1 MKSVTISSKIKTHR
15 GNGGTSKGRNL
26 LLVLGILSILAGLS
40 AMAAAQTNGVMVL
53 NNMTIPRGGVW
64 MAPNPANPAV
74 GHFWTSDS
82 VQGFCRVD
90 PLAGANPPF
99 QKTNCQGSAK
109 SPGQAVV
116 GPAPATLP
124 AGTRYIY
131 VADAASKSINVVRFQ
146 YNPNETL
153 SNPLAMQV
161 QNLTSVG
168 GGAGGGRPVGLAL
181 DANGTDLYVAYLKSG
196 DVMKVKNA
204 QTATNAT
211 PTVVKIG
218 STSDGRGVNSLL
230 MFKGDLYLAEIGGA
244 GLSKI
249 SDPSGVT
256 RPACGAPNAACTASS
271 LNPQVTF
278 APGGMATD
286 DVDIF
291 IGEAPVNGTPGDI
304 LKCTPSSG
312 VISIY
317 SANVPSYTTNT
328 GIAGFDVPRNAYAGP
343 LSLAFAPNGDL
354 YVGDDPTYSLVVAVL
369 PTQQGHLWRVANQ
382 PSGLSIVDIAPNIGP
397 SAGGT
402 DVLIHGTG
410 FVPGVGGAANQAG
423 TQFFFGAVAATTVN
437 CTLVTECHATSPAGL
452 GTVDILAS
460 VAGAFSA
467 PTPADLFTYA
477 SPAPPPTGPSI
488 ASIAPTSGATS
499 GGTVVT
505 ISGANLISALGNATL
520 VNFGAN
526 AATGVTCAN
535 ATTCTA
541 VSPAGTGTVDVFV
554 TVDGVTS
561 AATAA
566 DRFTYASPVA
576 NLYAWGITAPKG
588 GMVFAPGAL
597 GGHWWSS
604 DHSAGFCRQDPVPG
618 TTLHAINYAV
628 CDNGTIGSPG
638 QAVYDARVNPAFTN
652 ATTGAAVPAGTHF
665 IYVPDNAVKS
675 TAVWRLT
682 FDPTTETIIGAPEA
696 MVPLADVRT
705 LKPNGMALGP
715 DGNLYITDLTETN
728 IRQLTGPS
736 GDPRLQTIGIVAHTG
751 DGRGANGTI
760 GFIGNL
766 VYISENRAAAS
777 FDITQCPPSALGP
790 GCATTPIPLPSGAF
804 VAGVATDPVH
814 NLVYAADSPGGANA
828 TIWRYNLA
836 TNTTS
841 IYLTGGK
848 LPAAGAPE
856 ATVYC
861 ALTCTRPWDPTL
873 IPGGTAPF
881 SFAFGIVVDPL
892 GSGDLYVTEDATA
905 GARGGRG
912 HAWKAP

>member
-168 GGAGGGRPVGLAL
+168 
-181 DANGTDLYVAYLKSG
+181 
-196 DVMKVKNA
+196 
-204 QTATNAT
+204 
-211 PTVVKIG
+211 
-218 STSDGRGVNSLL
+218 RGVNSLL

-369 PTQQGHLWRVANQ
+369 PTQQGHLWR
-382 PSGLSIVDIAPNIGP
+382 
-397 SAGGT
+397 
-402 DVLIHGTG
+402 
-410 FVPGVGGAANQAG
+410 
-423 TQFFFGAVAATTVN
+423 
-437 CTLVTECHATSPAGL
+437 
-452 GTVDILAS
+452 
-460 VAGAFSA
+460 
-467 PTPADLFTYA
+467 
-477 SPAPPPTGPSI
+477 
-488 ASIAPTSGATS
+488 
-499 GGTVVT
+499 
-505 ISGANLISALGNATL
+505 
-520 VNFGAN
+520 
-526 AATGVTCAN
+526 
-535 ATTCTA
+535 
-541 VSPAGTGTVDVFV
+541 
-554 TVDGVTS
+554 
-561 AATAA
+561 
-566 DRFTYASPVA
+566 
-576 NLYAWGITAPKG
+576 
-588 GMVFAPGAL
+588 
-597 GGHWWSS
+597 
-604 DHSAGFCRQDPVPG
+604 
-618 TTLHAINYAV
+618 
-628 CDNGTIGSPG
+628 
-638 QAVYDARVNPAFTN
+638 
-652 ATTGAAVPAGTHF
+652 
-665 IYVPDNAVKS
+665 
-675 TAVWRLT
+675 
-682 FDPTTETIIGAPEA
+682 
-696 MVPLADVRT
+696 
-705 LKPNGMALGP
+705 
-715 DGNLYITDLTETN
+715 
-728 IRQLTGPS
+728 
-736 GDPRLQTIGIVAHTG
+736 
-751 DGRGANGTI
+751 
-760 GFIGNL
+760 
-766 VYISENRAAAS
+766 
-777 FDITQCPPSALGP
+777 
-790 GCATTPIPLPSGAF
+790 
-804 VAGVATDPVH
+804 
-814 NLVYAADSPGGANA
+814 
-828 TIWRYNLA
+828 
-836 TNTTS
+836 
-841 IYLTGGK
+841 
-848 LPAAGAPE
+848 
-856 ATVYC
+856 
-861 ALTCTRPWDPTL
+861 
-873 IPGGTAPF
+873 
-881 SFAFGIVVDPL
+881 
-892 GSGDLYVTEDATA
+892 
-905 GARGGRG
+905 
-912 HAWKAP
+912 